1 MTPNVSRLL
10 IKWGVSEIIG
20 DDLVQCKYINMRS
33 KDGTITQ
40 RTELYP
46 KVVREFGFPVS
57 HLERSLPD
65 QYLADIENSGG
76 WYIAIT
82 YIAVLRRERDDMV
95 FISLPM
101 PE

>member
-10 IKWGVSEIIG
+10 IKWGVDKIIG

-46 KVVREFGFPVS
+46 KVVREFGFPV
-57 HLERSLPD
+57 
-65 QYLADIENSGG
+65 
-76 WYIAIT
+76 
-82 YIAVLRRERDDMV
+82 RDLNTS
-95 FISLPM
+95 FSYRA
-101 PE
+101 